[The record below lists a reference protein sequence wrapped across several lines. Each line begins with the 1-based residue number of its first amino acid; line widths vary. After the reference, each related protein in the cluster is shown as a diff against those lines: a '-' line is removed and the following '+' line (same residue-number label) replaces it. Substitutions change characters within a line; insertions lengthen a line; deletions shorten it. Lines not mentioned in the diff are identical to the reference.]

1 MSKKKK
7 NAIAG
12 PEPALKRY
20 DHPGH
25 LDPAHAERLLELS
38 RAGQEEPEDS
48 AFLRAMRRMTTSLE
62 SWVRRPVAS
71 MTSGDGVL
79 TGELEAE
86 VEEEVGGPFVETSA
100 TEEFAAGTDES
111 NTPDATREPTPLPNP
126 APDDPNDPDDPD
138 DPNEPKDGK
147 L

>member
-48 AFLRAMRRMTTSLE
+48 AFLRANAEDDDFARELGQTT
-62 SWVRRPVAS
+62 VAS